1 MKTRLG
7 SPSAEPAAAG
17 IVRTSQLARRK
28 TVTSREHCYM
38 AYTLFPFL
46 IALAVVI
53 SCSPPV
59 EKPRG
64 AAAIYDNGKETFAK
78 GRYDKAL
85 EILDDLNNA
94 DPPNAYTDRARI
106 LSAIILSGEVN
117 GYKAVTD
124 SYAKGAAKTKDPK
137 DKVEFS
143 RQRTDN
149 ILRCSKLA
157 LGLGQVT
164 MQLTKGGALPKEL
177 VLEAPYPTIE
187 APVSMPVLNKVRDGL
202 KIGQDDEEQVE
213 LDAPRV
219 GVADS
224 LAEALR
230 TDRNKAKA
238 KMNAGPVNLD
248 KGDFALYLTNAV
260 LTAAAMYDPMH
271 GNDPAKFKTL
281 ADIASGSMNIAA
293 TSLGS
298 DSDPTKAKRL
308 KSVQAQLK
316 DSDKTLK
323 NWMTLLRR

>member
-1 MKTRLG
+1 MKTHLG
-7 SPSAEPAAAG
+7 SPTVEPAGAGVVQADRPGRHSTAAF
-17 IVRTSQLARRK
+17 RK
-28 TVTSREHCYM
+28 RGYT
-38 AYTLFPFL
+38 AYTLLPFL
-46 IALAVVI
+46 IAIALVT

-64 AAAIYDNGKETFAK
+64 AAAIYDNAKQTFAK
-78 GRYDKAL
+78 GHYDKAL
-85 EILDDLNNA
+85 EVLDDLNDA
-94 DPPNAYTDRARI
+94 DPPNAYTDRARV

-117 GYKAVTD
+117 GYKEVAD
-124 SYAKGAAKTKDPK
+124 AYAKGAEKTKDRN

-164 MQLTKGGALPKEL
+164 MQLTKGGTLPKEL
-177 VLEAPYPTIE
+177 MLEAPYPTSE
-187 APVSMPVLNKVRDGL
+187 SPVSMPVLNKVRDGL
-202 KIGQDDEEQVE
+202 KIGRDDEEQVE

-219 GVADS
+219 GVADAI
-224 LAEALR
+224 AEALR
-230 TDRNKAKA
+230 TDRDKAKS
-238 KMNAGPVNLD
+238 KMNAGPINLD
-248 KGDFALYLTNAV
+248 KGDFALYLSNAV
-260 LTAAAMYDPMH
+260 LTAASIYDPKH

-293 TSLGS
+293 TSLRS
-298 DSDPTKAKRL
+298 DSDPAKTKRL
-308 KSVQAQLK
+308 KTLQAQLK